1 MIPARLKFLGDQ
13 TDVKIERLSLQ
24 AWSLPKGAIYMPK
37 AQILIVED
45 ESIVA
50 KDVENMLRRIGYDVP
65 AVVSSGE
72 KAIEKTAQ
80 VSPDLVLMDIM
91 LKGDMDGVEAA
102 EQIRSRFYIPV
113 VYVTAY
119 ADDGTLQRA
128 KVTEPFGYIIKP
140 FQERELHTTIE
151 MALYRHKMERK
162 LKESEQ
168 WLSTTLRSIGDAV
181 IATDTE
187 GCVTFMNLVAQA
199 LTGWSQEEA
208 TGKPLRIV
216 FNIVDERTGEAVEDP
231 VAKVIQGGE
240 IIELANHTLL
250 IARNGTR
257 LPIDDSAAPIRDD
270 NGNLI
275 GVVLV
280 FRDTTERKRA
290 GEALRESEE
299 KYRTLVENA
308 NETILVAQDGML
320 KFVNPK
326 AIEITGYSR
335 DELTS
340 RPFIDFIHPDDRGMV
355 IERYSKR
362 LKGEELPHVYPFRIV
377 DKHGSTK
384 WVELNAVLI
393 TWSGKPAT
401 LNFLTDITERKRTEE
416 ALRES
421 EEMFRAVFETAED
434 CIFIKDHS
442 LKYIRLNP
450 ALEKLLGAAAEE
462 LIGKTDVELFGEET
476 GKQEMELDRRVIQGE
491 IMEEESTRSVKG
503 VLRTFHIIKVPL
515 RDSEGNIF
523 GLCGIARDITERQ
536 KMEAEL
542 LRIQKLESIGILAG
556 GIAHDFNNI
565 LTGILGNISLAGVY
579 KDPGKIAE
587 RLSEAEMASL
597 QAKNL
602 TQQLLTFSKGG
613 APIKK
618 TVAIADLLKDSAPFA
633 LRGSNV
639 RCEFSI
645 PGDLWSVEMDEGQIR
660 QVVNNLI
667 INADQA
673 MPGGGVI
680 EVCVENVTIELGNVL
695 PLKPGKYIKISIQDH
710 GVGIS
715 EEHFHRIFDPYF
727 TTKQKGSGL
736 GLATSYSIIKNH
748 GGHITVESQ
757 IGIGT
762 TFYIYLPAS
771 ARATEAKKEKVK
783 EELIPGSGKVLVM
796 DDEKIIRDLA
806 CDMLARI
813 GYKISVAPDGAKAIR
828 LYREAMNSGQPFDA
842 VIMDLTVQGSMGGK
856 EAVQELIKI
865 DPDVRAIVSS
875 GYSNDPIMADFRKY
889 GFVGVIAKPYKI
901 KELSEVLHRVIIGTD
916 KAYNIPLKPDQDRAF
931 LHA

>member
-1 MIPARLKFLGDQ
+1 M
-13 TDVKIERLSLQ
+13 
-24 AWSLPKGAIYMPK
+24 YMPK

-50 KDVENMLRRIGYDVP
+50 KDIKNMLERIGYDVP
-65 AVVSSGE
+65 AVVASGE
-72 KAIEKTAQ
+72 KAIEKAAET
-80 VSPDLVLMDIM
+80 SPDLVLMDIM

-128 KVTEPFGYIIKP
+128 KITEPFGYIIKP

-181 IATDTE
+181 ISTDTE
-187 GCVTFMNLVAQA
+187 GCVTFMNPVAQA
-199 LTGWSQEEA
+199 LTGWNQEEA

-231 VAKVIQGGE
+231 VAKVIQEGE

-250 IARNGTR
+250 IARDGTR
-257 LPIDDSAAPIRDD
+257 VPIDDSAAPIRDD
-270 NGNLI
+270 SGNLI

-280 FRDTTERKRA
+280 FRDITERKRT

-308 NETILVAQDGML
+308 NETILVAQDGMI

-326 AIEITGYSR
+326 AIEITGYSK
-335 DELTS
+335 DEVTS
-340 RPFIDFIHPDDRGMV
+340 RPFMDFIHPDDREMV
-355 IERYSKR
+355 AERYSKR
-362 LKGEELPHVYPFRIV
+362 LKGEELPHVYPLRIA
-377 DKHGSTK
+377 DKCGNIK

-421 EEMFRAVFETAED
+421 EEMFRAAFETAED
-434 CIFIKDHS
+434 CIFIKDRS
-442 LKYIRLNP
+442 LKYIRFNP
-450 ALEKLLGAAAEE
+450 AMVKLFGVIEEE
-462 LIGKTDVELFGEET
+462 LINKTDMDLFGEEI
-476 GKQEMELDRRVIQGE
+476 GEQEMESDRRVVQGE
-491 IMEEESTRSVKG
+491 IVEEESTRSVNG
-503 VLRTFHIIKVPL
+503 VPRTFHIIKVPL

-579 KDPGKIAE
+579 TDPGKIAE

-613 APIKK
+613 APIKE
-618 TVAIADLLKDSAPFA
+618 TTAIADLVTDSAPFA

-645 PGDLWSVEMDEGQIR
+645 PDDLWAVEVDEGQIR

-680 EVCVENVTIELGNVL
+680 EIRVENVDIEPGDVL
-695 PLKPGKYIKISIQDH
+695 PLMPGKYIKISIQDH
-710 GVGIS
+710 GIGIS
-715 EEHFHRIFDPYF
+715 EEHLHRIFDPYY

-771 ARATEAKKEKVK
+771 AGATEAKKEKVK

-806 CDMLARI
+806 CDMLASI
-813 GYKISVAPDGAKAIR
+813 GYEISVARDGAEAVG
-828 LYREAMNSGQPFDA
+828 LYKEAMNSREPFDA

-856 EAVQELIKI
+856 EAVQELLKM
-865 DPDVRAIVSS
+865 DPDVKAIVSS

-889 GFVGVIAKPYKI
+889 GFMGVIAKPYKI
-901 KELSEVLHRVIIGTD
+901 KELSEVLHRVMVGTD
-916 KAYNIPLKPDQDRAF
+916 KSYAVPLKPDQDRA
-931 LHA
+931 LLQA